1 MSNGGHNDG
10 LPPGEPAWRA
20 DELPPQQTRRCGESP
35 YGHLAETSHRGMRAV
50 RILLACVLAAT
61 SLSLVGSRAAS
72 AANTAGELFVDP
84 DDGQTTLGAGGVR
97 PLAGRDRYDTSV
109 LAAWRFA
116 RQRGGLGAVSTVV
129 LASGASIADTFA
141 AAGLAGYHKA
151 PVMLTQPDRLPSAV
165 AEFIDAH
172 DVSTVIVM
180 GGPAAVS
187 ERVVAEVA
195 SLEAEPTVRRVAG
208 ADRYGTA
215 AAAAREL
222 PGDTAWCGAEGSAA
236 LLVNG
241 DDKRLAEAVGL
252 GSVAFARELPILL
265 TRRDELPD
273 AAAGYL
279 RQAGIERVVIVGGT
293 SAVSGAVVSPL
304 LAEGVDEVNRVA
316 GGSTTI
322 GAAAAAQM
330 LTATCRDELMPSQS
344 VVALAD
350 PRSPIEAAA
359 AAPLLAVGIDDSGP
373 VPLLLAGGPLPASV
387 RSFLARTPRDVGDRR
402 NHLLVAAIGEF
413 DDETMAEAIA
423 AAASARPLSAQIR
436 VTPGDD
442 TLRINFSESLE
453 VDGSRFRGRVR
464 DLLYVNGAP
473 AWIEAI
479 ELLPRVSSDPCGL
492 FSSVEV
498 KVHDPFEA
506 GDLIVLETAEGWHST
521 NDDRRSIGGD
531 IEVVQP
537 PRSVSGRPSIT
548 AIALVG
554 QTELWVS
561 VQAPQFRETATGD
574 DDGIT
579 VNSRRIRVIADSGA
593 PVGVESPTMV
603 SLDRFLGTALY
614 SFPLRFEGGAYT
626 LAPGDRVVLRS
637 GVAINES
644 RQRSASRGASVTAPT
659 ARLAVESVLVGAPNP
674 GVDDSEQTTRPD
686 EIEHIS
692 RRAQAS
698 LGESVDIVAKWS
710 GEAAGAAGNGWQ
722 IRSERS
728 DRTFGVVGDDPP
740 ATQVWVDSSSQFI
753 TIRHIEAPGDE
764 PRSQTYGE
772 LVQLLN
778 SNRDFSQHFAAE
790 LRDPCEG
797 DDEIVDLHE
806 TGFTGD
812 IDFEGGI
819 SSVSFL
825 VTFSDWVTEYLGAG
839 GNEDA
844 GPNLLIEEILGGLL
858 PEDAQWNQAQLEIA
872 APVPGRQVVFRF
884 TTEEPDHTIAQAI
897 NVRSKVI
904 ELPEGLARG
913 SGIDDDP
920 DTDDTDESVS
930 AGRRLFVGSSRDS
943 RLHRDWPRGANN

>member
-1 MSNGGHNDG
+1 
-10 LPPGEPAWRA
+10 
-20 DELPPQQTRRCGESP
+20 
-35 YGHLAETSHRGMRAV
+35 MRAARILLASCSHPA
-50 RILLACVLAAT
+50 RILLACALAAS
-61 SLSLVGSRAAS
+61 SLSLVGARAVS
-72 AANTAGELFVDP
+72 AANTSGELFVDP
-84 DDGQTTLGAGGVR
+84 DDGQTVLGQGGVR

-151 PVMLTQPDRLPSAV
+151 PVMLTQPDRLPQQV

-180 GGPAAVS
+180 GGPAAVG
-187 ERVVAEVA
+187 ERVVAEAA

-273 AAAGYL
+273 AAAQYL

-293 SAVSGAVVSPL
+293 WAVSGTVVSPL

-316 GGSTTI
+316 GSSATI
-322 GAAAAAQM
+322 GAAAAAQL

-373 VPLLLAGGPLPASV
+373 VPLLLAGGPLPLSV

-402 NHLLVAAIGEF
+402 NHLLVAAIGEI

-436 VTPGDD
+436 VAPGDD
-442 TLRINFSESLE
+442 MLRINFSESLE
-453 VDGSRFRGRVR
+453 VDVSRFKGRVR

-473 AWIEAI
+473 AWIEGI
-479 ELLPRVSSDPCGL
+479 DLLPRVSSDPCGL

-498 KVHDPFEA
+498 TVHDPFEA

-554 QTELWVS
+554 QTDLWVS
-561 VQAPQFRETATGD
+561 VQAPQFRDPAVGD
-574 DDGIT
+574 VDEIT
-579 VNSRRIRVIADSGA
+579 VNSGRIRVIADSGA
-593 PVGVESPTMV
+593 PVGVGSPTRV
-603 SLDRFLGTALY
+603 RLDRFLGTALY
-614 SFPLRFEGGAYT
+614 SFPLLSEGGQYA

-637 GVAINES
+637 GVAINER
-644 RQRSASRGASVTAPT
+644 RQRSASRGVTVTAPT
-659 ARLAVESVLVGAPNP
+659 ARLAIESVLVGTPNP
-674 GVDDSEQTTRPD
+674 GVDDSVRTARPEKIDGISTR
-686 EIEHIS
+686 
-692 RRAQAS
+692 AKAS
-698 LGESVDIVAKWS
+698 LGASVDIVAKWS
-710 GEAAGAAGNGWQ
+710 GSAAGAAGNGWRIDSQ
-722 IRSERS
+722 TSMS
-728 DRTFGVVGDDPP
+728 AFGEVGDDPP
-740 ATQVWVDSSSQFI
+740 VTQVWVESSSRRI
-753 TIRHIEAPGDE
+753 TIRHIDAPGDE
-764 PRSQTYGE
+764 TRSQTYGE
-772 LVQLLN
+772 LVQMLN
-778 SNRDFSQHFAAE
+778 SNGDFSRHFSAE
-790 LRDPCEG
+790 LRDPCAG
-797 DDEIVDLHE
+797 DDETVDLGE
-806 TGFTGD
+806 AGFTGD
-812 IDFEGGI
+812 IEFEGGM

-825 VTFSDWVTEYLGAG
+825 VPFSDYVTEYLGAG
-839 GNEDA
+839 ESLGETPDA
-844 GPNLLIEEILGGLL
+844 LIRDILGGLL
-858 PEDAQWNQAQLEIA
+858 PADATWGPEQLEIA
-872 APVPGRQVVFRF
+872 APVPGRHVVFRF
-884 TTEEPDHTIAQAI
+884 TTTEPEHTIAQAI
-897 NVRSKVI
+897 NVRRELI
-904 ELPEGLARG
+904 ELREGLARG
-913 SGIDDDP
+913 SDDP
-920 DTDDTDESVS
+920 NTETDESVS
-930 AGRRLFVGSSRDS
+930 AGRRLFVVSSRDS
-943 RLHRDWPRGANN
+943 RLHRDWPRGANSSP